1 MLDLV
6 VRFTVISPR
15 RNDFSLMG
23 FQKDSYNAIE
33 RLRIKGDKTKA
44 KAIPL
49 ANHSKRKQRQS
60 HQGEN
65 TSDQENLNTEERFA
79 IFQINDYV

>member
-33 RLRIKGDKTKA
+33 RLRIKAGKTKT

-49 ANHSKRKQRQS
+49 ANHSKWK
-60 HQGEN
+60 
-65 TSDQENLNTEERFA
+65 
-79 IFQINDYV
+79 